1 MIKFYTSHCT
11 NCKVLKMLM
20 DKKGIEYEEIDNESI
35 YMPIAEKYNIMSMPF
50 AEIDDSIY
58 TTKGLQKYIME
69 AE

>member
-1 MIKFYTSHCT
+1 
-11 NCKVLKMLM
+11 MLM